1 MSAVD
6 AVAALVLVPLAV
18 WLLGA
23 CIVPASGPAERIAAG
38 VLAALGLA
46 WLTMLQ
52 APLGV
57 GLLGHRVALDVAFA
71 AGLAGLLAW
80 RRPDLRPAR
89 IHLGAVAALV
99 VPAAVVLAPGVVH
112 PPNLI
117 RSSDSLWH
125 EGWTH
130 QLVGG
135 APDPGGPYA
144 GIPNAYPWLF
154 HALAAWSTQ
163 LLPGGVLTG
172 FLAMQ
177 VLALLAAGAGMW
189 LVSRAL
195 GLREDAAAWAV
206 LLGVGA
212 GGVGWLWQR
221 SPAAVTFLKDGLGA
235 YHGDF
240 VLPNAMSTGMG
251 NLPPILPR
259 EVALALVPL
268 VVWAA
273 VRSASGRSLGW
284 ALIAGYALGLAFLL
298 GPDDGGVALAVVLA
312 LALAWRTIRPLAAL
326 VSAAAVVPVWGIP
339 LALHYHELGG
349 FRSITTHEPVDPTAG
364 QAAVALGLLPLLAIP
379 GAVILARRPDADRR
393 SLAAWAGVVVAVNA
407 VAIAIGSGH
416 VLLGT
421 PALLRWLRYLP
432 FLALVLAVPAGEA
445 AAALVSAVAGRRALA
460 VAAASAV
467 LVAGV
472 LGSTVLAAAA
482 IWHRPSDPGLACAG
496 ALDLGPHDVV
506 AVVARPIWVK
516 TDVGFWL
523 FTDTG
528 ARSLY
533 LGNGKARVRYRR
545 YPAGVAHPRS
555 RQAELDA
562 MRHGA
567 APPAGVTWV
576 ISNLPR
582 ADLAPGLAR
591 VSACEW
597 RRTVPLILYRVGGG
611 G

>member
-1 MSAVD
+1 MSAAD
-6 AVAALVLVPLAV
+6 ALAALVLVPVAV

-71 AGLAGLLAW
+71 VGLAGLLAW

-135 APDPGGPYA
+135 ASDPGGPYA

-154 HALAAWSTQ
+154 HALAAWSAQ

-172 FLAMQ
+172 FLAVQ

-189 LVSRAL
+189 LVCRTL
-195 GLREDAAAWAV
+195 GLEEDAAAWAV

-284 ALIAGYALGLAFLL
+284 ALVAGYALGLAFLL
-298 GPDDGGVALAVVLA
+298 GPDAGGVALAVVLA
-312 LALAWRTIRPLAAL
+312 LALAWRTLRPLAAL
-326 VSAAAVVPVWGIP
+326 ASAAVVVAVWGLP

-349 FRSITTHEPVDPTAG
+349 FRSITTHEPIDPTAG
-364 QAAVALGLLPLLAIP
+364 QAAVALGFLPLLAVP
-379 GAVILARRPDADRR
+379 GTVILARRPDADRR
-393 SLAAWAGVVVAVNA
+393 SLAAWAAVVVAVNA
-407 VAIAIGSGH
+407 IAIADRVGPRAAGH
-416 VLLGT
+416 ARA
-421 PALLRWLRYLP
+421 PAL
-432 FLALVLAVPAGEA
+432 AAVPAVPRARARRTGGG
-445 AAALVSAVAGRRALA
+445 GRRGADARRAGPACARRCCGVRRPRRRRARLDGARGGRDLAPALRSGPGLRGCA
-460 VAAASAV
+460 RSGAARRRRRR
-467 LVAGV
+467 
-472 LGSTVLAAAA
+472 
-482 IWHRPSDPGLACAG
+482 RPSDLGEDRRRLLAFHRHRRPVALPGERQGPG
-496 ALDLGPHDVV
+496 ALPPLPGRCGPPASAPSRAGCDAARRGAAGGRDVGGLEP
-506 AVVARPIWVK
+506 APRRSRARP
-516 TDVGFWL
+516 
-523 FTDTG
+523 
-528 ARSLY
+528 R
-533 LGNGKARVRYRR
+533 
-545 YPAGVAHPRS
+545 
-555 RQAELDA
+555 
-562 MRHGA
+562 
-567 APPAGVTWV
+567 
-576 ISNLPR
+576 
-582 ADLAPGLAR
+582 PGIGLQ
-591 VSACEW
+591 W
-597 RRTVPLILYRVGGG
+597 RRAVPLTLYRVDGGG
-611 G
+611 